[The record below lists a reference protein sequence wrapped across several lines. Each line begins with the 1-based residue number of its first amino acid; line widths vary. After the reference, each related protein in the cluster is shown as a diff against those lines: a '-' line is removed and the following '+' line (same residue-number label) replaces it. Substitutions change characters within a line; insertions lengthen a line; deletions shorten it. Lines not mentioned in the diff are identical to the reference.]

1 MLEGPGQSDVT
12 WALIAREG
20 RSGNDRPGQE
30 IDPAGQGEGM
40 EQASIAAGIVAGFV
54 AFLDRRGMDGG
65 GIAAQAGID
74 LSLLADPDARLP
86 FARYGQLLALA
97 RQASRDTGLSLRF
110 GADVG
115 MADLSILGL
124 IMEASA
130 TMGEAFAQM
139 QRYGRLA
146 LAPDPRLPARFE
158 LEEREGRLY
167 LIDHRPDPNSS
178 PEMTEEAFAQLT
190 CGPRRFLDRPH
201 VLSVHVTHEAP
212 PHAGLYDEIFACPVQ
227 FGAAF
232 NALELHLEVASWPV
246 ARERRYVFGVLCEK
260 AEGLLAAVMPKETV
274 RGRLEEAM
282 RLRLHQGEPGA
293 EELARELGFSRST
306 LFRRLREEGTSFALV
321 LDALRRD
328 LALQF
333 VSESRISLAEI
344 AYLLGF
350 SEPAALS
357 RAFQRWTG
365 MTPGQ
370 YRRRSGP
377 SGVKAAI

>member
-1 MLEGPGQSDVT
+1 M
-12 WALIAREG
+12 ALLSAWPAAPAMIARF
-20 RSGNDRPGQE
+20 SGLILRVKGSD
-30 IDPAGQGEGM
+30 M
-40 EQASIAAGIVAGFV
+40 EQASIAAGLVAGFV
-54 AFLDRRGMDGG
+54 AFLDRRGMDGRVL
-65 GIAAQAGID
+65 AAEAGID

-86 FARYGQLLALA
+86 FSRYATLLTLA
-97 RQASRDTGLSLRF
+97 RRASGDTGLSLRF
-110 GADVG
+110 GAGVG

-146 LAPDPRLPARFE
+146 LAPDPKLPPRFA
-158 LEEREGRLY
+158 LGDREGRLY
-167 LIDHRPDPNSS
+167 LVDHRPDPNSF

-190 CGPRRFLDRPH
+190 CGPRRFLERPH
-201 VLSVHVTHEAP
+201 VLSVHVMHKAP
-212 PHAGLYDEIFACPVQ
+212 PHAGLYDEIFACPVH

-232 NALELHLEVASWPV
+232 NTLELHPEVASWPV

-260 AEGLLAAVMPKETV
+260 ADNLMTAVTPLETV
-274 RGRLEEAM
+274 RVRLEEAI
-282 RLRLHQGEPGA
+282 RVRLHQGEPGA
-293 EELARELGFSRST
+293 DDLARELGYSRST
-306 LFRRLREEGTSFALV
+306 LFRRLRDEGTSFALV
-321 LDALRRD
+321 LDGLRRD

-333 VSESRISLAEI
+333 ASGSHNSLAEI

-350 SEPAALS
+350 SEPAAFS

-370 YRRRSGP
+370 YRQSSRRSGD
-377 SGVKAAI
+377 KAAI

>member
-1 MLEGPGQSDVT
+1 MIPRVRG
-12 WALIAREG
+12 LILRVRG
-20 RSGNDRPGQE
+20 WD
-30 IDPAGQGEGM
+30 M

-54 AFLDRRGMDGG
+54 AFLDRRGMNGR
-65 GIAAQAGID
+65 ALASEAGID
-74 LSLLADPDARLP
+74 HLLLADPDARLP
-86 FARYGQLLALA
+86 FAHYATLLALA
-97 RQASRDTGLSLRF
+97 RQASGDTGLSLRF

-146 LAPDPRLPARFE
+146 LAADPKLPARFG
-158 LEEREGRLY
+158 LEAREGRLY
-167 LIDHRPDPNSS
+167 LVDRRPDPNSF
-178 PEMTEEAFAQLT
+178 PPMTEEAFAQLT

-212 PHAGLYDEIFACPVQ
+212 PHAGLYDEIFACPVH

-232 NALELHLEVASWPV
+232 NALQLHPEVATWPV

-260 AEGLLAAVMPKETV
+260 AERLMAAALPVETV
-274 RGRLEEAM
+274 RSRLEEAM

-293 EELARELGFSRST
+293 DDMARELGFSRST

-328 LALQF
+328 LALEF
-333 VSESRISLAEI
+333 VSGSRNSLAEI

-370 YRRRSGP
+370 YRRRDGA

>member
-1 MLEGPGQSDVT
+1 MQ
-12 WALIAREG
+12 
-20 RSGNDRPGQE
+20 
-30 IDPAGQGEGM
+30 
-40 EQASIAAGIVAGFV
+40 QASIAAGIVAGFI
-54 AFLDRRGMDGG
+54 AFLDGRELDGH
-65 GIAAQAGID
+65 ALAVAAGID
-74 LSLLADPDARLP
+74 PALLADPDARVS

-97 RQASRDTGLSLRF
+97 RHASGDTGLSLRF
-110 GADVG
+110 GAAVG

-146 LAPDPRLPARFE
+146 LAVDPKLPSRFE
-158 LEEREGRLY
+158 LEEHEGRLY
-167 LIDHRPDPNSS
+167 LIDRRPDPNSF

-201 VLSVHVTHEAP
+201 VLSVHLTHEAP
-212 PHAGLYDEIFACPVQ
+212 PHADLYDEIFACPVH

-232 NALELHLEVASWPV
+232 NALELYPAVALWPV

-293 EELARELGFSRST
+293 DELAHELGFSRST
-306 LFRRLREEGTSFALV
+306 LFRRLREEGTGFAVV

-328 LALQF
+328 LAQQL
-333 VSESRISLAEI
+333 VAGSRNSQAEI

-350 SEPAALS
+350 SEPAAFS

-370 YRRRSGP
+370 YRQRG
-377 SGVKAAI
+377 GHAGEKAAI

>member
-1 MLEGPGQSDVT
+1 LQ
-12 WALIAREG
+12 
-20 RSGNDRPGQE
+20 
-30 IDPAGQGEGM
+30 
-40 EQASIAAGIVAGFV
+40 QASIAAGIVAGFV
-54 AFLDRRGMDGG
+54 AFLDRRDMDGRVL
-65 GIAAQAGID
+65 AAEAGID
-74 LSLLADPDARLP
+74 LSLLNDPDARLP
-86 FARYGQLLALA
+86 FDRYVHLLSLA
-97 RQASRDTGLSLRF
+97 RHASGDTGLSLRF
-110 GADVG
+110 GAEVG

-146 LAPDPRLPARFE
+146 LAPDPKLPPRFA
-158 LEEREGRLY
+158 LEDREGRLY
-167 LIDHRPDPNSS
+167 LVDHRPDPNSF

-201 VLSVHVTHEAP
+201 VLCVQLTHEAP
-212 PHAGLYDEIFACPVQ
+212 LHAGLYDEIFACPVH
-227 FGAAF
+227 FGASL
-232 NALELHLEVASWPV
+232 NALELHPEVALWPV

-260 AEGLLAAVMPKETV
+260 ADSLMAAVRPVGTV
-274 RGRLEEAM
+274 RARLEEAM

-293 EELARELGFSRST
+293 DDLARELGFSRST

-321 LDALRRD
+321 LDGLRRD

-333 VSESRISLAEI
+333 VSQSRNSQAEI

-350 SEPAALS
+350 SEPAVLS

-365 MTPGQ
+365 MSPGH
-370 YRRRSGP
+370 YRRQSRASGD
-377 SGVKAAI
+377 KAAI

>member
-1 MLEGPGQSDVT
+1 MG
-12 WALIAREG
+12 
-20 RSGNDRPGQE
+20 
-30 IDPAGQGEGM
+30 
-40 EQASIAAGIVAGFV
+40 QASIAAGIVAGFV
-54 AFLDRRGMDGG
+54 AFLDRRGMNGRVL
-65 GIAAQAGID
+65 AAEAGIN
-74 LSLLADPDARLP
+74 LSLLNDPDARLQ
-86 FARYGQLLALA
+86 FTRYGHLLALA
-97 RQASRDTGLSLRF
+97 RQASGDTGLSLRF
-110 GADVG
+110 GAEVG

-146 LAPDPRLPARFE
+146 LAADPKLPPRFD
-158 LEEREGRLY
+158 LEDRQGRLY
-167 LIDHRPDPNSS
+167 LTDRRPDPNSF
-178 PEMTEEAFAQLT
+178 PDMTEEAFAQLA

-212 PHAGLYDEIFACPVQ
+212 PHAGLYDEIFACPVH
-227 FGAAF
+227 FGAPF
-232 NALELHLEVASWPV
+232 NALELHPEVALWPV

-260 AEGLLAAVMPKETV
+260 ADSLMAAARPVETV
-274 RGRLEEAM
+274 RARLEEAM

-293 EELARELGFSRST
+293 DDLAHELGFSRST

-321 LDALRRD
+321 LDGLRRD

-333 VSESRISLAEI
+333 VAGSGNSLAEI

-365 MTPGQ
+365 MTPGH
-370 YRRRSGP
+370 YRKRSRRAGD
-377 SGVKAAI
+377 KAAI